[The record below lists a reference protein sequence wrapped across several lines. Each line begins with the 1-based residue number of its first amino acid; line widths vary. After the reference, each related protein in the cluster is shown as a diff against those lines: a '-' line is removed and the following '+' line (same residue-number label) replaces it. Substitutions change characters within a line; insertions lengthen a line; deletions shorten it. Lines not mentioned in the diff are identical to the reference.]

1 MTSLR
6 NRRERRGFS
15 QRELAKRAGVAFRT
29 IQLLEWG
36 KHDARLSTISRIR
49 RALGP
54 GAMSEESSGPAEDS
68 VARLSAEMTKEAKG
82 GWKSALFEFVDAF
95 RRRPGPKLI
104 SEPPATKLS
113 GTLQAL
119 WASVVESLC
128 DEQGVEIP
136 LWCGGVGPLRDPW
149 FVSGVEN
156 LRASALVESPARL
169 RKRNIFVLGNFLERV

>member
-6 NRRERRGFS
+6 ALRERQGYS

-36 KHDARLSTISRIR
+36 KHDARLSTIAKIDK
-49 RALGP
+49 ALGEE
-54 GAMSEESSGPAEDS
+54 AINEESPRSLED
-68 VARLSAEMTKEAKG
+68 
-82 GWKSALFEFVDAF
+82 WKPALFGFVDAF
-95 RRRPGPKLI
+95 RREPGPKRI
-104 SEPPATKLS
+104 SEPPSPKLPAR
-113 GTLQAL
+113 LQAL

-128 DEQGVEIP
+128 AERGVEIP

-156 LRASALVESPARL
+156 LKASALVESSAWF
-169 RKRNIFVLGNFLERV
+169 RKRNIFVLGNFLDRA